1 MKGKSVTILFFIII
15 ISLVFLNGCS
25 KDRYSEELVS
35 NNYENLSRLQE
46 YETKEIVR
54 VYQAKA
60 GNVVQ
65 LVRIS
70 GYEEGMEFIF
80 EIDGE
85 SVSNVVLLDENET
98 EDYGGYV
105 KEEWFLK
112 RLYLPIEKEI
122 EVVKMA
128 KEKENQV
135 VAITGAT
142 ITSERAVIAL
152 NLCIENFRRIKK

>member
-1 MKGKSVTILFFIII
+1 MKSKSVTILFFILI
-15 ISLVFLNGCS
+15 ISFVFLNGCS
-25 KDRYSEELVS
+25 KDRYLEKLGS
-35 NNYENLSRLQE
+35 NNYENLSRLEE
-46 YETKEIVR
+46 YETKKIVR
-54 VYQAKA
+54 VYQSKA
-60 GNVVQ
+60 GNIVQ

-70 GYEEGMEFIF
+70 GYKENMEFIF
-80 EIDGE
+80 EIDGD

-98 EDYGGYV
+98 ENYGGYV
-105 KEEWFLK
+105 TEEWFLK
-112 RLYLPIEKEI
+112 RLYLPIKNEI

-142 ITSERAVIAL
+142 ITSERAVKGL